1 MSKEE
6 REESPPIGHVRA
18 HTYIPDA
25 CARGGGGGGGGG
37 HAPVPAGRRALGEHL
52 LTGEESLAQ
61 LKRGEGG
68 EGKAANREGGGKCS
82 ID

>member
-1 MSKEE
+1 MYVRTPIYRMRAREAAAEE
-6 REESPPIGHVRA
+6 EEATRPSL
-18 HTYIPDA
+18 
-25 CARGGGGGGGGG
+25 
-37 HAPVPAGRRALGEHL
+37 PAGRRALGEHL